1 MSLISKRK
9 SLEQITKEANSH
21 GLRRCLGP
29 WRLTTI
35 GVGATVGAGIFV
47 MTGTAAANFAGPAV
61 VLSFII
67 AAIACLFTAL
77 SYGELSSTI
86 PVAGSAYSYAY
97 TSLGEKFAWAVG
109 WLLLL
114 EYGISAVSVA
124 SGFSSYSASLLQDF
138 HINLPSFIHH
148 PMFQPSPE
156 GYGKGIMVTKSIDLV
171 GAISVI
177 IASIAL
183 LFGVSESTTINGII
197 VTLKV
202 GILILFIAIGI
213 FYINPVNLTPFIPES
228 TGTMNFGTTGIFRA
242 ASTIFFAYIGFEAV
256 STAASEARKPQ
267 TDIPFGIIA
276 SLVISTLI
284 YIGVAFVLVGVVPYK
299 QLNVSDPLAIATNYI
314 NIPFLTWTLK
324 ISAVIGLCSVMLVLL
339 YGQTRIF
346 FIMAKDGLLPPAFCK
361 LHSRYKTPWLGT
373 LILGICVSVATAFLP
388 IDIISD
394 LVSLGTATAFSIV
407 CLTVIWQRNAH
418 PDLPRPFKVPFGGF
432 KIKGVWI
439 GYIPLLG
446 IMCCLTMIV
455 PLLIDMVASIFH
467 HNPIPMILLVS
478 YALVGFFGYYS
489 YGRKHSVL
497 GKQIQSS
504 DET

>member
-1 MSLISKRK
+1 MALISKRK
-9 SLEQITKEANSH
+9 SLEQITKEADSH
-21 GLRRCLGP
+21 NLHRCLGP

-124 SGFSSYSASLLQDF
+124 SGFSSYSVSLLQDL

-156 GYGKGIMVTKSIDLV
+156 GYNKGIIIVKSMDLV
-171 GAISVI
+171 GAMCVMM
-177 IASIAL
+177 ASIAL

-197 VTLKV
+197 VTIKV
-202 GILILFIAIGI
+202 GILILFIAIGF
-213 FYINPVNLTPFIPES
+213 FYINPMNLTPFIPES
-228 TGTMNFGTTGIFRA
+228 TGAMNFGTTGIFRA
-242 ASTIFFAYIGFEAV
+242 ASTTFFAYIGFEVV
-256 STAASEARKPQ
+256 STAASEAKNPQ
-267 TDIPFGIIA
+267 KDVPFGIVA
-276 SLVISTLI
+276 SLGISTLI
-284 YIGVAFVLVGVVPYK
+284 YIGVAIVLVGVVPYK

-324 ISAVIGLCSVMLVLL
+324 ISAVIGLCSVMLALL

-346 FIMAKDGLLPPAFCK
+346 FIMAKDGLLPPAFCG
-361 LHSRYKTPWLGT
+361 LHPRYKTPWRGT
-373 LILGICVSVATAFLP
+373 LILGVCVSIATAFLP

-394 LVSLGTATAFSIV
+394 LVSLGTASAFIIV
-407 CLTVIWQRNAH
+407 CFTVIWQRNAH
-418 PDLPRPFKVPFGGF
+418 PDLPRPFEVPLGGF
-432 KIKGVWI
+432 YLREIWI
-439 GYIPLLG
+439 GYIPMLG
-446 IMCCLTMIV
+446 IISCIAMII
-455 PLLIDMVASIFH
+455 PLLIDMVSSIFH
-467 HNPIPMILLVS
+467 HNPIPMILLIS
-478 YALVGFFGYYS
+478 YAVVGFFGYYG
-489 YGRKHSVL
+489 YGRKHSVI
-497 GKQIQSS
+497 GKQHQSPNQS
-504 DET
+504 